1 MHKRRLNTTISQK
14 HWEILNKNVQKCGTQ
29 SKVLEAALEAL
40 ETGEARLSRED
51 LLWTRMGR
59 ELKSLIAILHKDL
72 FLELIRTADFERFM
86 EIVTKLKLS
95 EYQVAWYY
103 QKPLKECSLK
113 EVVDGIIL
121 TSKVGNWLDSIN
133 CTDEGE
139 YYSLKVTHSGG
150 SENYSRIFKI
160 FFENL
165 FRAYGARTESEI
177 SDYSLFMKVF
187 KK

>member
-1 MHKRRLNTTISQK
+1 M
-14 HWEILNKNVQKCGTQ
+14 
-29 SKVLEAALEAL
+29 EATLEAL
-40 ETGEARLSRED
+40 ETGEARLSCED
-51 LLWTRMGR
+51 LLWTRIGG
-59 ELKSLIAILHKDL
+59 ELKSLITVLHKDL

-139 YYSLKVTHSGG
+139 Y
-150 SENYSRIFKI
+150 
-160 FFENL
+160 
-165 FRAYGARTESEI
+165 
-177 SDYSLFMKVF
+177 
-187 KK
+187 